1 MSTLPDSARVVIIGA
16 GIVGNCVAYHL
27 AEKGWKNMVMI
38 DKGPLP
44 NPGGSTGHASNF
56 IFPVDHSKS
65 MTQLTQ
71 DSVRQYKEMGM
82 FRQSGGIELAQT
94 KERMEELKR
103 RMASAKCW
111 GEEAELLDPAG
122 VKKLFPWVNEERIL
136 GGFYCPS
143 VGVVDSLQSGT
154 IMREKAQERGSLE
167 VFPNT
172 EVLDIGVE
180 EGRVKSVSTT
190 RGEMT
195 ADYVIIACGVWSPRI
210 AAMAGASIPL
220 YPVAHQMIDAG
231 PIPQFAQAKGE
242 IEYPIL
248 RDMSVL
254 MYERQAA
261 GNLEIGS
268 YAHRPILYDP
278 DTIPSIDEAKL
289 SPTEMPFTR
298 EDFDPQLEDALELLP
313 EMLDHDSVEIQYAIN
328 GLISLTTDG
337 APVIGETSE
346 VKGLWSC
353 AAIWI
358 KEGPGAGRLLAEWM
372 TDGAPEIDPNEVD
385 IARFYPFAKTKDH
398 VCARTSEGFNKIYGI
413 VHPQEQWQSNR
424 NLRLSP
430 MNTRERELEAEFF
443 ETAGWE
449 RPQWYGSN
457 QRLLQEFEGR
467 LMERSNA
474 WDAFGWS
481 PIINAEHLAM
491 RERVAM
497 FDLSSFAIYDVVGS
511 GALDAVQRL
520 AVAQMDV
527 QPGKAVYTL
536 LLNPFGGIKSDLTI
550 MRLSRNHFRVV
561 TGGGHGPID
570 KKWILDHLPENGSTQ
585 LHDLTTSLCTIGVW
599 GPKARDLVQA
609 VAEEDM
615 SNQAFAFATAKPITL
630 GPISAWAVRISYV
643 GELGWE
649 IYAPFEQGQ
658 FLWDMLW
665 KAGQEFGVVPAG
677 IGVYGTTARLEK
689 SYRLYGHE
697 LDTDF
702 TAAEA
707 GLLRPKVKAQDF
719 IGKEAYLKAREGEP
733 AAVLCTLSVEDHTS
747 ASGEKRYMLGHEPIL
762 SREGQPLVDR
772 KGRRSYVTTAGSA
785 PWLGKHLLMAYLP
798 VDQAQVGSSLLV
810 EYFAEHYPVTVEAVG
825 NAPLFDAE
833 NSRMKG

>member
-1 MSTLPDSARVVIIGA
+1 
-16 GIVGNCVAYHL
+16 
-27 AEKGWKNMVMI
+27 
-38 DKGPLP
+38 
-44 NPGGSTGHASNF
+44 
-56 IFPVDHSKS
+56 

-71 DSVRQYKEMGM
+71 DSVRQYKELGM

-122 VKKLFPWVNEERIL
+122 VKKLFPWVNEDRIL

-143 VGVVDSLQSGT
+143 VGVVDSLQTGT
-154 IMREKAQERGSLE
+154 IMREKAQEMGSLE

-172 EVLDIGVE
+172 EVLGMGVE
-180 EGRVKSVSTT
+180 DGQVRSVSTT
-190 RGEMT
+190 RGELT
-195 ADYVIIACGVWSPRI
+195 VDYVIIACGVWSPRI
-210 AAMAGASIPL
+210 ARMAGASIPL

-231 PIPQFAQAKGE
+231 PIAQFAQAKGE

-278 DTIPSIDEAKL
+278 DTIPSIEEAKL

-337 APVIGETSE
+337 APIIGETPE

-372 TDGAPEIDPNEVD
+372 TEGAPEIDPGEVD
-385 IARFYPFAKTKDH
+385 IARFYPFAKTKDQ
-398 VCARTSEGFNKIYGI
+398 VIARTSEGFNKIYGI

-430 MNTRERELEAEFF
+430 MNAREKELEAEFF
-443 ETAGWE
+443 EAAGWE
-449 RPQWYGSN
+449 RPQWYNSN

-467 LMERSNA
+467 LMERPNE
-474 WDAFGWS
+474 WDSFGWS

-497 FDLSSFAIYDVVGS
+497 FDLSAFAIFDVVGK

-527 QPGKAVYTL
+527 EPGRAVYTL
-536 LLNPFGGIKSDLTI
+536 LLNPLGGIKSDLTM
-550 MRLSRNHFRVV
+550 MRLGKDHFRVV
-561 TGGGHGPID
+561 TGGGHGPVD
-570 KKWILDHLPENGSTQ
+570 KKWIVDHLPGDGSAQ
-585 LHDLTTSLCTIGVW
+585 LHDLTTTLCTIGVW

-609 VAEEDM
+609 VTEDDM
-615 SNQAFAFATAKPITL
+615 SGAAFPFATAKHITI

-658 FLWDMLW
+658 YLWDLLW
-665 KAGQEFGVVPAG
+665 KAGQELGVVPAG
-677 IGVYGTTARLEK
+677 IGVYGTTGRLEK

-702 TAAEA
+702 NAAEA

-733 AAVLCTLSVEDHTS
+733 AALLCTLSVDDHTS
-747 ASGEKRYMLGHEPIL
+747 ASGEKRYMLGHGPVL
-762 SREGQPLVDR
+762 SREGQPLVDA

-785 PWLGKHLLMAYLP
+785 PSLGKHLLMAYLP
-798 VDQAQVGSSLLV
+798 VDQAQVGNSFLV

-825 NAPLFDAE
+825 NTPVFDAE